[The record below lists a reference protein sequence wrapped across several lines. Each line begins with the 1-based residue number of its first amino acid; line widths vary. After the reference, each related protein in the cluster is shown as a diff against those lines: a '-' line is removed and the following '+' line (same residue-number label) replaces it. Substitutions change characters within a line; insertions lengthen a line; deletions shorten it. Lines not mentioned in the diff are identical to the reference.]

1 MRRREATKVSASML
15 RPGSVC
21 VRRARGEEEEESL
34 FKADAM
40 NEEEEKE
47 EEEEEEEGKRRRR
60 RRRRRKVCSGGREGK
75 VSGSRARGLIDN
87 PFQWPV

>member
-1 MRRREATKVSASML
+1 M
-15 RPGSVC
+15 
-21 VRRARGEEEEESL
+21 RRARGEDEEESL

-40 NEEEEKE
+40 NEEEEEEEEKE

-60 RRRRRKVCSGGREGK
+60 RRRNVCSGGREGK